1 MNVGKA
7 MRMKRVIDEA
17 GVSVI
22 CALDHGMTSPTFLEP
37 LADITTRARE
47 TVAGGANVIM
57 MSKGMI
63 RLAHGAF
70 TPTTSL
76 AMLLSASADPGGD
89 RPEIVQIA
97 EVEEALRLG
106 ADAVVLFTALGGDT
120 EPGMIDTLSD
130 VGRECELLGMPF
142 IAEAEF
148 PTTYATVEELK
159 QQYGFEYLRRNVRL
173 CAELGAD
180 IVKTNWPGDQ
190 DSFGRCVEAAN
201 GIPVVLAGGSRLEDA
216 ELLTRMEEAMAAGA
230 IGCSVGRNI
239 FMHADPGGDHTGAGA
254 RDPGALERGQGAR
267 LAAGRDGV
275 MRAAFMTAVNA
286 VEVRQDAAEPVVDPA
301 GAVMRVEACGICGTD
316 ARTFFNGDPKATP
329 PWQLGHEPV
338 GVLDEVGPDAA
349 LPPGSSRAT
358 ASSWVRSSRAG
369 RADGVWRGSRTS
381 ASITCSTATTPSLAR
396 TPSARACR
404 RSRSRT

>member
-1 MNVGKA
+1 VTDVGKA
-7 MRMKRVIDEA
+7 MRLKRVIDRE

-37 LADITTRARE
+37 LGDIVTRTRE
-47 TVAGGANVIM
+47 AVGGGANVIM

-63 RLAHGAF
+63 RIAQSAF
-70 TPTTSL
+70 SPTTSL
-76 AMLLSASADPGGD
+76 ALLLSASAGPDSP

-120 EPGMIDTLSD
+120 EPGMIDVLAG
-130 VGRECELLGMPF
+130 VGRECAALGMPF

-190 DSFGRCVEAAN
+190 ESFGRCVEAAN
-201 GIPVVLAGGSRLEDA
+201 GIPVVLAGGSRLADE
-216 ELLTRMEEAMAAGA
+216 ELLIRMEQAMAAGA

-239 FMHADPGGDHTGAGA
+239 FMHDHPEAITRALSRVIRERWSADKAYA
-254 RDPGALERGQGAR
+254 SLLEE
-267 LAAGRDGV
+267 AA
-275 MRAAFMTAVNA
+275 
-286 VEVRQDAAEPVVDPA
+286 
-301 GAVMRVEACGICGTD
+301 
-316 ARTFFNGDPKATP
+316 
-329 PWQLGHEPV
+329 
-338 GVLDEVGPDAA
+338 
-349 LPPGSSRAT
+349 
-358 ASSWVRSSRAG
+358 
-369 RADGVWRGSRTS
+369 
-381 ASITCSTATTPSLAR
+381 
-396 TPSARACR
+396 
-404 RSRSRT
+404 